1 MVQYLLKHIKHN
13 ENNEHNGHFEHFE
26 HYKHFEHFEHFEYFG
41 HLQSGLEISKN
52 IEKHF
57 KWSHL
62 VDFWSCSY
70 PFDQS
75 FLFTW
80 ISSGIAVVSMVSVVT
95 AI

>member
-41 HLQSGLEISKN
+41 HLQSGFAISKN

-57 KWSHL
+57 KRSHL
-62 VDFWSCSY
+62 VDFRSC
-70 PFDQS
+70 
-75 FLFTW
+75 LLLL
-80 ISSGIAVVSMVSVVT
+80 
-95 AI
+95 